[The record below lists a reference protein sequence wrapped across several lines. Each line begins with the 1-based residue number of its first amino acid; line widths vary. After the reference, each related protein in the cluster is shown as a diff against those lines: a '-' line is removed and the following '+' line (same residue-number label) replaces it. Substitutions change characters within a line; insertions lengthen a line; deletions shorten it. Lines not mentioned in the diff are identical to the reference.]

1 MIFVCCWFKEGVVI
15 FGNKGYCF
23 IWDEI
28 IWNGWKKI
36 VLDVKCKYVNEKY
49 YRDYRIKNFV
59 DIS

>member
-1 MIFVCCWFKEGVVI
+1 MEIKDIVL
-15 FGNKGYCF
+15 FGMKLF
-23 IWDEI
+23 E
-28 IWNGWKKI
+28 NGWKKI